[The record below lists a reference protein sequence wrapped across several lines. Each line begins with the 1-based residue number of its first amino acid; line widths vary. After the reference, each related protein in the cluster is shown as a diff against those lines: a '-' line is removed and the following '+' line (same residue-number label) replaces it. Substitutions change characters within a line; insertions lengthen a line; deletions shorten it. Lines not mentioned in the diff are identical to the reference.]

1 MVLTKVFREEKEVD
15 CHFMLC
21 MLIYDTSSLLAKRTM
36 ATQNKVLFERK
47 GTAISQIICGLL
59 LGLIGTIFAVMPLIT
74 KVDG

>member
-1 MVLTKVFREEKEVD
+1 
-15 CHFMLC
+15 
-21 MLIYDTSSLLAKRTM
+21 M
-36 ATQNKVLFERK
+36 ATQNKVLFEKK